1 MPRAIGR
8 PARRFRR
15 SIVMVYDPPSF
26 GNALRVVREQ
36 GRDPRL
42 CKIDDNAALADMA
55 RAWGEECIDVLADV
69 ALNAE
74 NTASTR
80 VAAAV
85 ALLDRGFGRPRVHG
99 PDPVRPVV
107 INDISM
113 DQIMAA
119 RARIVDEC

>member
-1 MPRAIGR
+1 MAHN
-8 PARRFRR
+8 
-15 SIVMVYDPPSF
+15 SPSF
-26 GNALRVVREQ
+26 GNALRVLRAQ

-55 RAWGEECIDVLADV
+55 RAWGEECIDVLAEV

-85 ALLDRGFGRPRVHG
+85 ALLDRGFGRPHVRG
-99 PDPVRPVV
+99 PDPIRPVV